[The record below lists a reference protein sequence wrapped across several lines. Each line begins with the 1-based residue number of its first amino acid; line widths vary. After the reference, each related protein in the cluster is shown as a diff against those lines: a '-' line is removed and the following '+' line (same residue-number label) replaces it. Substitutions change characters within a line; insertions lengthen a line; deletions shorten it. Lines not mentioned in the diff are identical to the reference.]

1 MELRD
6 AWQVITDYVGN
17 LESLAETVEAY
28 RDSEEV
34 IDESGLSVSELDQRT
49 DEAGGHELV
58 QEAWQSIYDAIK
70 PMMGPIKKV
79 ES

>member
-34 IDESGLSVSELDQRT
+34 IDESGLSVSELEQRL
-49 DEAGGHELV
+49 EESGGQELIE
-58 QEAWQSIYDAIK
+58 EAWNRVYEVIE
-70 PMMGPIKKV
+70 PMLEPVKKV